1 MCKYIDQAGLE
12 FIEIHLPLLPEF
24 WIKDWLF
31 KKQCL
36 FLYGRVLLPACN
48 MWAIYVLRAQETR
61 KGAQILGN
69 CSYGYL

>member
-31 KKQCL
+31 KNNVYFYMDECFCL
-36 FLYGRVLLPACN
+36 RVICGPYMCSEPKKLEK
-48 MWAIYVLRAQETR
+48 VLR
-61 KGAQILGN
+61 
-69 CSYGYL
+69 Y